1 MANIRI
7 DDSTKFR
14 IDALKGKKS
23 YNDFI
28 AEMVRYFEYT
38 GIPPTSQMIS
48 PILAMKE
55 HSDKMIRAIQGM
67 EKKQTMALDAIYD
80 LVKKEK

>member
-1 MANIRI
+1 MNTR
-7 DDSTKFR
+7 
-14 IDALKGKKS
+14 GKQEP
-23 YNDFI
+23 NLVQEVDH
-28 AEMVRYFEYT
+28 AV
-38 GIPPTSQMIS
+38 IPPTSQMIS